1 VKEHLVHYI
10 SCINYILVRVKLMDL
25 IELKLGWARVVL
37 RCGGAQ
43 SVVLVEAWL
52 CWMRGAC
59 VSGNKAPKAICI
71 RCLQYCP
78 MLGINLGI
86 LACASLQETFVTNR
100 R

>member
-1 VKEHLVHYI
+1 
-10 SCINYILVRVKLMDL
+10 MDL

-37 RCGGAQ
+37 RCGGAE